1 VKIPA
6 RNVTYWIQSRP
17 ARRFAALRRAAACDV
32 AVIGAGITG
41 LTAALLL
48 QREGLKVVVLEARRI
63 AEATTGGT
71 TAHLT
76 ELLDTPTETLVKD
89 FGREGARAA
98 YASTRAALDRIAK
111 LVDAERIDC
120 GFRRVPA
127 LWWTES
133 AEGVD
138 NLRAEHDALRQ
149 VGVATSLV
157 MDPALG
163 FPAKAALRA
172 ENQARFH
179 VRDYLV
185 PLAEAFVKRGG
196 ALHEDT
202 RVTDV
207 EDGEPCRV
215 VTPKG
220 VVTCGQVVVATHV
233 PIKAF
238 WVQPKLAQYRSYV
251 IAARFEGDVPDALLW
266 DDDDPYHYVRLQ
278 ETPTGPLVI
287 VGGEDHKVGQ
297 ERDTWSRYDAL
308 AQWASKRFRL
318 KSVTHR
324 WSRQVVETVD
334 GLPYIG
340 RPGKSERVFVGTGY
354 SGTGMTFGTLAAMM
368 ATDAVMERESP
379 WSSLYAYNRVH
390 ALAAAKDLVTENVDF
405 PVHMVKDR
413 LKGAEGDAYADVP
426 RGEGRL
432 LSVDGKRLAVYRDGR
447 GKVSA
452 CSAVCTHMGCIV
464 QWNEAEKTWDCPCHG
479 SRFDTAG
486 EVLDGPAVA
495 PLERAE

>member
-6 RNVTYWIQSRP
+6 RNTTYWIQSRP
-17 ARRFAALRRAAACDV
+17 APKFAPLRRDTACDV
-32 AVIGAGITG
+32 VVVGGGITG
-41 LTAALLL
+41 LTAALLM

-76 ELLDTPTETLVKD
+76 ELLDTPTESLVKD
-89 FGREGARAA
+89 FGADGARAA
-98 YASTRAALDRIAK
+98 YASSRAALDLIAR
-111 LVDAERIDC
+111 LVETERIDC
-120 GFRRVPA
+120 SFRRVPA

-133 AEGVD
+133 SEGVD
-138 NLRAEHDALRQ
+138 GLQAEHDALRGI
-149 VGVATSLV
+149 GVATSLV
-157 MDPALG
+157 MDPPLG
-163 FPAKAALRA
+163 FPAKAALRT

-185 PLAEAFVKRGG
+185 PLADAVLKGGG
-196 ALHEDT
+196 AIHEGT
-202 RVTDV
+202 RVLDV
-207 EDGEPCRV
+207 EDDEPCRV

-220 VVTCGQVVVATHV
+220 TVTCRQVVVATHV

-251 IAARFEGDVPDALLW
+251 IAARFDGEIPDGLLW
-266 DDDDPYHYVRLQ
+266 DDQDPYHYVRLQ

-297 ERDTWSRYDAL
+297 ERDTWSCYDAL
-308 AQWASKRFRL
+308 AQWASQRFRL
-318 KSVTHR
+318 KAVTHR

-368 ATDAVMERESP
+368 ATDAVVGRSSP
-379 WSSLYAYNRVH
+379 WSDLYAYNRVK
-390 ALAAAKDLVTENVDF
+390 AMAAAKDLLTENVDF
-405 PVHMVKDR
+405 PVHLVKDR
-413 LKGAEGDAYADVP
+413 LKGAEGDAYSDVP

-432 LSVDGKRLAVYRDGR
+432 ILLDGKRLAVYRDGR
-447 GKVSA
+447 GKVTA

-464 QWNEAEKTWDCPCHG
+464 QWNVAEKTWDCPCHG
-479 SRFDTAG
+479 SRFDTTG

-495 PLERAE
+495 PLEKAE